1 MHVSGKHRSDRVKGV
16 VSVEPLGHE
25 ALERAANRKL
35 VSQRDLTLDYRMNDR
50 VHRLVRE
57 ANARSPVIL
66 LCQLDALLL
75 IHCDPFFWIG
85 GFVGIVTL
93 HVKLALLIIDIR
105 DTAPDVG
112 YVTAPRRYYI
122 GPSLF
127 AAPRDAVRKAGCTWP
142 GKGK

>member
-1 MHVSGKHRSDRVKGV
+1 
-16 VSVEPLGHE
+16 
-25 ALERAANRKL
+25 
-35 VSQRDLTLDYRMNDR
+35 MNDR
-50 VHRLVRE
+50 VHRDIRE
-57 ANARSPVIL
+57 SNARAPVIL
-66 LCQLDALLL
+66 LNQIDAFLL
-75 IHCDPFFWIG
+75 IHCAPFFW
-85 GFVGIVTL
+85 VGSLKRIVTL

-127 AAPRDAVRKAGCTWP
+127 AAPRDAVQKAGCTWP